1 VLDTFGE
8 RKGASLVVAWG
19 AAGSSIIS
27 NSQSFVIH
35 CANMQVPRV
44 ATRYIFDLDGIRV
57 DTRINRADHGP
68 FAEGPATATLATLTS
83 DGRRHDLEFAELE
96 LTGAFI

>member
-8 RKGASLVVAWG
+8 RKGASLVVACGG
-19 AAGSSIIS
+19 AGLPTIS
-27 NSQSFVIH
+27 DVQSFVIK
-35 CANMQVPRV
+35 CTNMQVPRL
-44 ATRYIFDLDGIRV
+44 ATRYIFDLDGVRV

-68 FAEGPATATLATLTS
+68 FAQVPATAILSALSTTR
-83 DGRRHDLEFAELE
+83 GRHDLAFAELE